1 MSRFALLLALL
12 TVAGTCVHAQRP
24 DVRQTPAQT
33 YGSPKSNT
41 ATLVGVADAVQLDQ
55 LMYFIPGV
63 GSPSREELE
72 RQNIKSYM
80 MPIRQAPDANME
92 WAYALA
98 GGVEY
103 YLNLNNNFKDN
114 LSPDFIALNLARGG
128 VRPNIEDGLKLLVQQ
143 GTVSAAIVPYGS
155 ATIPNAVYSVPK
167 FNISNYGYLFRP
179 DARARNK
186 VFEAKKALAR
196 GNPVIVS
203 LKTDGTFRNLRS
215 STYTT
220 NAPGTETHF
229 LTVVGYDT
237 SGQYFELRGTNG
249 RDWADAGYVR
259 VSFDDFG
266 RLAQTG
272 YVLIPRL

>member
-1 MSRFALLLALL
+1 MRLLLPSLL
-12 TVAGTCVHAQRP
+12 VLLLGTCVRA
-24 DVRQTPAQT
+24 QTPT
-33 YGSPKSNT
+33 YGAPGQTIRQGT
-41 ATLVGVADAVQLDQ
+41 AMLGVTDVQTLDQ
-55 LMYFIPGV
+55 MMFYIPGI
-63 GSPSREELE
+63 GSPASDLA